1 LAKFYY
7 GGQAVIEGVMMRGRK
22 RVAVAVRAPNNEI
35 VVHEEPLTAAIYTRK
50 WGQWPFVRGLGM
62 LWDALGLG
70 MRALLWS
77 ADVSMQEENPAEGA
91 EPVKFAG
98 PVAWTTI
105 ATSLVFAVAIF
116 FLLPTAAAKFLTPK
130 GVGALGVTVVEGVI
144 RLGLFLLYLWGI
156 GFMPDIRRVFAYHG
170 AEHKTINAY
179 EAGEPLTPES
189 VARFSTSH
197 TRCGTS
203 FLLTVMI
210 ISIIVF
216 APFHFD
222 NLFLR
227 LASRIVLIPV
237 VAGIAYEFMRFTA
250 GHTHLAWV
258 RALIKPG
265 LALQRLTTREPEL
278 PMLECAIAA
287 LKPVLA
293 ADGIEVVA
301 AALGQAVPVPVR
313 A

>member
-7 GGQAVIEGVMMRGRK
+7 GGQAVIEGVMMRGR
-22 RVAVAVRAPNNEI
+22 RQMAVAVRAPDGQV
-35 VVHEEPLTAAIYTRK
+35 VVHEEPLAAAIYTHN
-50 WGQWPFVRGLGM
+50 WGQWPFVRGVTM

-77 ADVSMQEENPAEGA
+77 ADVAVKEEGQEE
-91 EPVKFAG
+91 VQFTG
-98 PVAWTTI
+98 PVAWTT
-105 ATSLVFAVAIF
+105 VAVALAFAIGIF
-116 FLLPTAAAKFLTPK
+116 FFLPTLAAKWLSPL
-130 GVGALGVTVVEGVI
+130 GAGALLVSLIEGVI
-144 RLGLFLLYLWGI
+144 RLVLFLLYLWGI

-179 EAGEPLTPES
+179 ESGAPLTPAS
-189 VARFSTSH
+189 ITRFTTAH

-203 FLLTVMI
+203 FLLSVMI
-210 ISIIVF
+210 ISIFVF

-227 LASRIVLIPV
+227 LASRLILIPV

-250 GHTHLAWV
+250 AHTDSPLV
-258 RALIKPG
+258 RLLIAPG
-265 LALQRLTTREPEL
+265 LSLQRLTTRQPDDA
-278 PMLECAIAA
+278 MIECAIAA

-293 ADGIEVVA
+293 ADGIELDAPTEAV
-301 AALGQAVPVPVR
+301 QAPSVSP